1 MLTEK
6 LCFHQISSKLIYAVK
21 EQGSLNVSMYIKDV
35 QVKYLELLTDVSKN
49 RSIFFEKGGYE
60 LPFGIDT

>member
-21 EQGSLNVSMYIKDV
+21 GQGSLNVSMYIKDV
-35 QVKYLELLTDVSKN
+35 QVKYLELLTDVSKD
-49 RSIFFEKGGYE
+49 RSFFSKMGWYE